1 MNLFVACSQHCHQ
14 AQMPGLFLVCPRCN
28 GVTELQ
34 DDAVMG
40 ALAAS
45 LAAAGHRLES
55 PEVEIG
61 AVCPACRDRP

>member
-1 MNLFVACSQHCHQ
+1 
-14 AQMPGLFLVCPRCN
+14 MPGLFLVCPRCN

-34 DDAVMG
+34 DDAVMT

-61 AVCPACRDRP
+61 AVCPACRDTP